1 MASQLDRETL
11 LQTLRGYAEV
21 NAITEAERHARLA
34 KMTSAE
40 SWAVFESLYEVWER
54 AGRRAGGD
62 WEALARRRLEEA
74 VVVRKAFERLARHKG
89 LI

>member
-1 MASQLDRETL
+1 MTSRLDRETL
-11 LQTLRGYAEV
+11 LKTLRGYAEV
-21 NAITEAERHARLA
+21 NAITEAERRARLS

-40 SWAVFESLYEVWER
+40 SWAIFTSLHETWEQL
-54 AGRRAGGD
+54 GKQAGGN

-74 VVVRKAFERLARHKG
+74 IALRQAFEKLARHKG

>member
-54 AGRRAGGD
+54 AGRRAGGACPP
-62 WEALARRRLEEA
+62 EVGRS
-74 VVVRKAFERLARHKG
+74 G
-89 LI
+89 GCTQSI

>member
-21 NAITEAERHARLA
+21 NAITEAERRAQLA

-40 SWAVFESLYEVWER
+40 SWAIFASLYAAWER
-54 AGRRAGGD
+54 TGKQAGGD

-74 VVVRKAFERLARHKG
+74 VAVRKAFEKLARHKG
-89 LI
+89 LT

>member
-1 MASQLDRETL
+1 MASQLDQETL

-40 SWAVFESLYEVWER
+40 SWAIFESLYEVWER
-54 AGRRAGGD
+54 MGKQGGGD
-62 WEALARRRLEEA
+62 WERLADRRLEEA
-74 VVVRKAFERLARHKG
+74 VAVRNAFAKLARHKG